1 MPALFSCVMTELVA
15 IIQAMTC
22 MIQEKK
28 KKKEEDSYPLKK
40 EQFFKLNDGLA

>member
-28 KKKEEDSYPLKK
+28 KEEDSYPLKK